1 VIRRKWQL
9 VSRFTTFVLVVLAI
23 SVVLR
28 AADVPRGIMV
38 IGWDGAE
45 RNNVKRLLAAD
56 ELPNLAALA
65 KDGALVDIDIVTGL
79 TETAPGFAQI
89 LTGYVPDNIGVHSDK
104 IYRPIPRGYTIF
116 ERLKKFFGP
125 ENIQTAAIIAK
136 TSYYLGADGPFRI
149 PYDTWREMQVEQK
162 IIDDN
167 KPGPDDL
174 HGGVIVKENGA
185 KFVQMQG
192 GPYINAK
199 DQIDLFVN
207 GLIVNEKVGTAA
219 MDQLEKCKDKHFF
232 IFVQFIQPDKAGHK
246 YGENSREYSDGIKSD
261 DLWTGKI
268 IDKLKELKI
277 YDKTLIYVTADHGF
291 DIGKT
296 SHYYAPYIFLATNDK
311 KVNRDGTRE
320 DIAPTVLKRFG
331 MDLSKIEPRLDG
343 IPLDEPAPRRKAP
356 ADNPKPDKS
365 AIEES
370 RPEPAGRLFSPEAA
384 TVCRCFAA

>member
-1 VIRRKWQL
+1 L
-9 VSRFTTFVLVVLAI
+9 VLAVLAI
-23 SVVLR
+23 SAVLR
-28 AADVPRGIMV
+28 AAEVPRGIMV

-56 ELPNLAALA
+56 ELPNLAALV
-65 KDGALVDIDIVTGL
+65 KDGTLIDIDIVTGL

-125 ENIQTAAIIAK
+125 ENIQTAAIIGK
-136 TSYYLGADGPFRI
+136 TSYYLGIDGPFRI
-149 PYDTWREMQVEQK
+149 PYDTWREIQVEQK
-162 IIDDN
+162 KIDNN

-174 HGGVIVKENGA
+174 QGGVIVKENGA
-185 KFVQMQG
+185 KFVEMQG
-192 GPYINAK
+192 GPYRNAK

-219 MDQLEKCKDKHFF
+219 MDQLEKCKDKRFF

-268 IDKLKELKI
+268 IDKLKELNI
-277 YDKTLIYVTADHGF
+277 YGQTLVYVTADHGF
-291 DIGKT
+291 DIGKK
-296 SHYYAPYIFLATNDK
+296 SHYYAPYIFLATNDE
-311 KVNRDGTRE
+311 KVNRNGTRE

-331 MDLSKIEPRLDG
+331 MDPSKIEPRLDG
-343 IPLDEPAPRRKAP
+343 IPLDEPAPQRKAP
-356 ADNPKPDKS
+356 AENPNLDKS
-365 AIEES
+365 AVKES
-370 RPEPAGRLFSPEAA
+370 LAVPAGR
-384 TVCRCFAA
+384 